1 MLKEQKRK
9 EAQLRHDRLVDDD
22 RKKKEARKAEQLA
35 EKLMR
40 DESES
45 GKKPKGGSGKKAR

>member
-1 MLKEQKRK
+1 ML
-9 EAQLRHDRLVDDD
+9 LSS
-22 RKKKEARKAEQLA
+22 QLA